1 VREDGDWTGWI
12 HYFLQAVAYQAS
24 DALACAHRI
33 LQLKE
38 TYRAKLQER
47 KRVTVPVMA
56 LLDSLFL
63 NPYVTST
70 DATKRM
76 KVTLPTA
83 IAALE
88 KLERLGIVRE
98 TTGRKTYRVYLAEE
112 LLRVIE
118 SAPAKET

>member
-1 VREDGDWTGWI
+1 
-12 HYFLQAVAYQAS
+12 
-24 DALACAHRI
+24 
-33 LQLKE
+33 
-38 TYRAKLQER
+38 
-47 KRVTVPVMA
+47 
-56 LLDSLFL
+56 
-63 NPYVTST
+63 
-70 DATKRM
+70 M